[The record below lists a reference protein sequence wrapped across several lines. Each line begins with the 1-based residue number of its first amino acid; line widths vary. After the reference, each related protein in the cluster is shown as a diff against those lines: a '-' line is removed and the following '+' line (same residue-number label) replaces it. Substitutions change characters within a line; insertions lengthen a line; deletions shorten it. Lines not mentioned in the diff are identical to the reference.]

1 MKILFQNVTP
11 FIFLSA
17 FMGLLVY
24 FEAVT
29 IKIAFITLLVVFV
42 SSCFAALG
50 YHILLGR
57 RKKPNK

>member
-1 MKILFQNVTP
+1 MKILIQNVAP

-29 IKIAFITLLVVFV
+29 IEIAVITLLVVFV
-42 SSCFAALG
+42 CSCFAALG
-50 YHILLGR
+50 YHTLLGP
-57 RKKPNK
+57 RKKPK

>member
-1 MKILFQNVTP
+1 MKILIQNVAP

-29 IKIAFITLLVVFV
+29 IEIAVITLLVVFV
-42 SSCFAALG
+42 STCFAAFV
-50 YHILLGR
+50 YNILLGR